1 MRAARTAGV
10 DKHRRLRENALMFER
25 HYRRRLDADLL
36 QWQANGTIS
45 AAAGDAIRQTLG
57 PMPAAIGVATMIAI
71 AGGLLIAAAFL
82 AFVAANWSAIPR
94 VARLGML
101 LAGIAGA
108 HGLGA
113 WFARRD
119 QPYLADMAVAVGA
132 IVFGA
137 SIALVGQMYHLA
149 GDFAA
154 AMLLWALGAL
164 AAAALTGSRGALAV
178 ALVAA
183 CLWSG
188 SRAITFDDTPH
199 LPFVPF
205 WLVAAALALLWNSAP
220 ARHLVAVAALV
231 WWAETGVDARNPAFV
246 WAAGTALV
254 LGGALLAQTRG
265 PEQVRAL
272 GETGAAYAAFAMTAV
287 LAVAVGDLS
296 KASVILPW
304 LTACGVLGVV
314 LAAAASTLVRRPSLA
329 LQTAA
334 IALMLVAAA
343 SSRQDFAGSEWLTDA
358 AAIAAPLCLIVSGML
373 DDTRARVAAGWI
385 GLAVVIAAITWT
397 VRASL
402 LGRSLF
408 LALAGGAAIV
418 LALALARLLPR
429 EGSR

>member
-1 MRAARTAGV
+1 LRAVRTAGV
-10 DKHRRLRENALMFER
+10 DKHRRVRENALMFER

-36 QWQANGTIS
+36 RWQASGTIS

-57 PMPAAIGVATMIAI
+57 PIPGAIGVATMVGV

-82 AFVAANWSAIPR
+82 AFVAANWSEIPR
-94 VARLGML
+94 LVRLGML

-113 WFARRD
+113 WFARQER
-119 QPYLADMAVAVGA
+119 PYLADTAVAVGA

-164 AAAALTGSRGALAV
+164 AAAVLTGSRGALAV
-178 ALVAA
+178 ALVTA

-188 SRAITFDDTPH
+188 SRATVFDDTPH
-199 LPFVPF
+199 LPFVAF
-205 WLVAAALALLWNSAP
+205 WTVAAALALVWNSVP
-220 ARHLVAVAALV
+220 ARHLVAIAALV
-231 WWAETGVDARNPAFV
+231 WWAETGVAANNPTFT

-254 LGGALLAQTRG
+254 MGAALLAQTRG
-265 PEQVRAL
+265 PEPVRAL
-272 GETGAAYAAFAMTAV
+272 GETGAVYPAFAMIAV
-287 LAVAVGDLS
+287 LAVAVGDLFRS
-296 KASVILPW
+296 PVILPW
-304 LTACGVLGVV
+304 LIGCGLLGVA
-314 LAAAASTLVRRPSLA
+314 LAAAASTLVRGPSLV
-329 LQTAA
+329 LQSAA

-343 SSRQDFAGSEWLTDA
+343 SSRQNFAGSEWLTDA
-358 AAIAAPLCLIVSGML
+358 AALAAPLCLIVSGML
-373 DDTRARVAAGWI
+373 EDTRPRVVAGWI

-408 LALAGGAAIV
+408 LALAGGAAIA
-418 LALALARLLPR
+418 LALALGRLLPR
-429 EGSR
+429 ESKR

>member
-1 MRAARTAGV
+1 LRGARAASV
-10 DKHRRLRENALMFER
+10 DKQRRLRENALMFER

-45 AAAGDAIRQTLG
+45 PAAGDAIRQTLG
-57 PMPAAIGVATMIAI
+57 PMPGAIGVATMVGI

-94 VARLGML
+94 FVRLGML
-101 LAGIAGA
+101 LGGIAGA

-119 QPYLADMAVAVGA
+119 QPYLADTAVAVGA

-154 AMLLWALGAL
+154 AMLVWALGAL
-164 AAAALTGSRGALAV
+164 AAAVLIGSRGALAV
-178 ALVAA
+178 ALVTA

-188 SRAITFDDTPH
+188 ARAFPFEDMPH

-220 ARHLVAVAALV
+220 ARHLVALAALV
-231 WWAETGVDARNPAFV
+231 WWAETGTDAKNPAFV

-254 LGGALLAQTRG
+254 LGGGLLAHTRG
-265 PEQVRAL
+265 SEQVRAL
-272 GETGAAYAAFAMTAV
+272 GEAGEIYAAFAMTVV
-287 LAVAVGDLS
+287 LTVAVADLS
-296 KASVILPW
+296 RPSVILPW
-304 LTACGVLGVV
+304 LIACGVLGVV
-314 LAAAASTLVRRPSLA
+314 LAAAASTLVRRPSLV
-329 LQTAA
+329 LQTAS
-334 IALMLVAAA
+334 IALMLLAAA

-358 AAIAAPLCLIVSGML
+358 AAIAAPLCLIISGML
-373 DDTRARVAAGWI
+373 DDTRARIAAGWI

-418 LALALARLLPR
+418 LALALGRLLPR
-429 EGSR
+429 ESSR